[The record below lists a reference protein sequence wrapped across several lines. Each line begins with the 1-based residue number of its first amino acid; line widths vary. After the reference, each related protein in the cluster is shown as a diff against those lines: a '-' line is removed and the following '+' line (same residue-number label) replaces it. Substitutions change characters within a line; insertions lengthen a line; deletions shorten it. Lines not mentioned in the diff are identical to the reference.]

1 MVEIHKENSI
11 LYKYRVGKWKY
22 IVLAFRIIM
31 NTFFLILSVLRLD
44 KWQFLK
50 GQLQCGIENLSMNFF
65 TLLL

>member
-1 MVEIHKENSI
+1 MEIYCFSLSDNYE
-11 LYKYRVGKWKY
+11 Y
-22 IVLAFRIIM
+22 
-31 NTFFLILSVLRLD
+31 FFLILSVLRLD